1 MEHHRENYR
10 EVVRNK
16 NKWVRNI
23 IKTYQQVQEHIKEAE
38 EEKSKKI
45 MVKKELNKMK
55 KQDQEG
61 NLAELMKNKVQTS
74 PVFPIHH
81 KFV

>member
-1 MEHHRENYR
+1 LEHHRENYR

-23 IKTYQQVQEHIKEAE
+23 IKTYQQSQEQIKEAE
-38 EEKSKKI
+38 EEKAKYV
-45 MVKKELNKMK
+45 MVKKELNKIR

-61 NLAELMKNKVQTS
+61 NLAELMKNKVPTDCQEYL
-74 PVFPIHH
+74 
-81 KFV
+81 